1 MVKKDN
7 AYLLCLNMADK
18 WFSKTKLNH
27 MLPIVTNIG
36 VMKMFINKFGYDT

>member
-7 AYLLCLNMADK
+7 AYSLCLNMADK

-27 MLPIVTNIG
+27 MLPIVTKYRSREN
-36 VMKMFINKFGYDT
+36 VY